1 MLKRLK
7 LSDAELDRIAEA
19 VAKAES
25 KTTGEIKIVLAPESA
40 HYAFWELLAAV
51 CASAVVFAF
60 LLPFAGKITDTYG
73 LFAWTERT
81 WMLPGLYGFACFV
94 SIVAAFRLFNIPAL
108 DRIVVPKSVR
118 KF

>member
-40 HYAFWELLAAV
+40 HYAFWDLLAAV
-51 CASAVVFAF
+51 
-60 LLPFAGKITDTYG
+60 
-73 LFAWTERT
+73 
-81 WMLPGLYGFACFV
+81 
-94 SIVAAFRLFNIPAL
+94 
-108 DRIVVPKSVR
+108 
-118 KF
+118 